1 MENNNRIGF
10 KRNNERAALA
20 DVSPASNV
28 PAPVAED
35 EGRAFP
41 ISSAQADL
49 IETIEV
55 LSSIIA
61 DKEFFTFDDNL
72 RVNYVNRL
80 VNAVALNSELSAKTM
95 LLVG

>member
-1 MENNNRIGF
+1 MENNNRVGF
-10 KRNNERAALA
+10 KRKDEKAALA
-20 DVSPASNV
+20 DVPAASNV
-28 PAPVAED
+28 PAPVAES

-49 IETIEV
+49 IETIEN

-61 DKEFFTFDDNL
+61 DKKFFTFDDNL
-72 RVNYVNRL
+72 RAIYVTKL